1 MRTLRL
7 VILLGFLV
15 LPTGSGAQ
23 PSLPIPGMSAATSDA
38 EKVVEEASQ
47 VETRQA
53 LKSPRATMRTFLGAM
68 NELWERPVA
77 GWKKAVSTLDRP
89 EDDPNDGQQEAR
101 ELYAILNRIELID
114 VDTLPD
120 VDDVAEKNLESYRF
134 FPNRKTQGAALRRMK
149 RGPVGSIVLA
159 KGEDGLWRFDRNTV
173 EKIPEL
179 YQQMRTMPLVA
190 GDEILTV
197 SDYIED
203 GLPPWLSQQE
213 LFSLAYWQ
221 WIAIFLLILLG
232 LVVDV
237 VIRLALRRLERTLVR
252 SEEDV
257 TELRR
262 QLRPIG
268 ALGALLLWW
277 ITVEFLDLGGL
288 VGEILSGTLALLLAV
303 TGTVAA
309 WRLTDLLG
317 DYLKARAKK
326 TTRRIDDVLVPLFI
340 RALKIF
346 VVVMAIVFTASAL
359 NLPLTP
365 LLASL
370 GVASVALSFAAKDTV
385 ENLFGSI
392 AVLFDRPFDMGDWV
406 VIDGVEGI
414 VEEVG
419 FRSTRVRTFYN
430 SLVTV
435 PNANLVRAVVDNYGR
450 RRYRRWKTTLGVQ
463 YDTPPEALVSFTEGI
478 RELVRLHPY
487 TRKDY
492 YEVYCNEFGASSL
505 DILLYVFF
513 EVPDWNTELRERE
526 RLFLDIVRLA
536 DQLGVEFAF
545 PTSTVHVFSGETPTG
560 PAGRPPERT
569 TEALHILQGAKV
581 AQTLTANQPWRY
593 RKPPPVQITSGPTE
607 VKLDDA
613 GNPIVEVPDADETGD
628 KES

>member
-1 MRTLRL
+1 MRSVRLLLTLLCL
-7 VILLGFLV
+7 VG
-15 LPTGSGAQ
+15 PTGAEAQ
-23 PSLPIPGMSAATSDA
+23 TLPIPGMTAPTSDPTPA
-38 EKVVEEASQ
+38 EAGPNK
-47 VETRQA
+47 ETRQQ
-53 LKSPRATMRTFLGAM
+53 LRSPRATMKTFLGAM

-77 GWKKAVSTLDRP
+77 GWKKAISTLDRP
-89 EDDPNDGQQEAR
+89 PDDPTDGQQIAR
-101 ELYAILNRIELID
+101 ELYAILNRIALID
-114 VDTLPD
+114 VETLPD
-120 VDDVAEKNLESYRF
+120 EDDVEEKNLETYRF
-134 FPNRKTQGAALRRMK
+134 FPDKKTQRAVLSRMK

-159 KGEDGLWRFDRNTV
+159 LDDDGLWRFDRNTV
-173 EKIPEL
+173 EKVPKL
-179 YQQMRTMPLVA
+179 YQQMRTLPMVA

-203 GLPPWLSQQE
+203 GLPAWLTE
-213 LFSLAYWQ
+213 EDFLSLAYWQ
-221 WIAIFLLILLG
+221 WIAIFLLIFLG
-232 LVVDV
+232 LLVDLA
-237 VIRLALRRLERTLVR
+237 IRLSLRRVERGIGRDQETG
-252 SEEDV
+252 
-257 TELRR
+257 ELRH
-262 QLRPIG
+262 QLRPLG

-277 ITVEFLDLGGL
+277 IAVQFLNLSGL
-288 VGEILSGTLALLLAV
+288 VGEILSGSLALLLAV
-303 TGTVAA
+303 TGAVAS

-317 DYLKARAKK
+317 EVLKSRAKK
-326 TTRRIDDVLVPLFI
+326 TTRRIDDVLVPLLI

-346 VVVMAIVFTASAL
+346 VIVLAIVFIASAL

-406 VIDGVEGI
+406 VVDGMEGI

-419 FRSTRVRTFYN
+419 FRSTRLRTFYN
-430 SLVTV
+430 SLVTI

-450 RRYRRWKTTLGVQ
+450 RRYRRWKTMLGVQ
-463 YDTPPEALVSFTEGI
+463 YDTRPEALVSFTEGI

-492 YEVYCNEFGASSL
+492 YEVYCNEFGSSSL
-505 DILLYVFF
+505 NILLYVFF

-536 DQLGVEFAF
+536 DQLGVQFAF
-545 PTSTVHVFSGETPTG
+545 PTSTVHVFEGETPIG
-560 PAGRPPERT
+560 PSGRPPERT
-569 TEALHILQGAKV
+569 TEALHILQGAKI
-581 AQTLTANQPWRY
+581 AQSLTANQPWRY

-613 GNPIVEVPDADETGD
+613 GNPIVEVPDEDDDT
-628 KES
+628 